1 MLKKIE
7 TLFQNFFLIDSNG
20 QRRALQLVLI
30 NIINV

>member
-7 TLFQNFFLIDSNG
+7 TLFQNFFLIVSNG